1 MTGHKRR
8 FRAIGAAILAFTL
21 AASSSLTA
29 FGTDGQGQVEKQT
42 YTQGELLVMYRGEVT
57 DGQIETMAKAQGD
70 NGGEVIS
77 QTGEGAIARV
87 SLSADVS
94 VEQAMKEYASD
105 ERVVAVTPN
114 YELELFASAPPVN
127 DTDFS
132 LQAYLKQINIPE
144 AWELVKGK
152 AQNKV
157 KVAVLDTGAE
167 LDHPDLINVMNINLS
182 KEILSDGSLAPL
194 QGDGY
199 VNGQPSK
206 GGGHGTHVSG
216 LVAAEANNG
225 LGIAGAGS
233 GADNSIV
240 DLINVDV
247 FAGEKTSLAHVI
259 LGMEY
264 SKSIGAKVINLSLG
278 AKKVAVG
285 NADEFL
291 KATCDSLAASG
302 IVIVSAA
309 GNDGID
315 DKGAVNVVPS
325 DYNSTISV
333 IAVDDKNK
341 KANISNYGLFKDI
354 SAPGVNI
361 YSTIPGGTYTRYSGT
376 SMAAPQVAGIVA
388 MMCAVN
394 PKMDAS
400 TAKRIIRETATDIG
414 TPGFDSETA
423 YGLINAQKAVEVAI
437 ASVPSTDPPVVPP
450 TDPPVVPPTNPPVTP
465 PTDIPIVNPGK
476 PSYSDVNPGDWYYEG
491 VDYMYKRGIMTGLN
505 PKAFG
510 ASDVLSRA
518 QFATIV
524 YRISGEGK
532 SAYSSKFPDVGDKEF
547 YTNAVMWAVNAGIIK
562 GYDNGKFGPSDTVTR
577 EQMSVMLYRFVQY
590 LGKDTTARGD
600 LGKFPDAKSIS
611 KFARESMEWA
621 NAEGIITG
629 NGNGTL
635 EPQGAASRAA
645 CAVIMMRFLK

>member
-1 MTGHKRR
+1 MTGHKRG

-29 FGTDGQGQVEKQT
+29 FGTDGAGQVEKQT
-42 YTQGELLVMYRGEVT
+42 YIQGELLVMYRGEVT
-57 DGQIETMAKAQGD
+57 GGEIEAMAKAQGD
-70 NGGEVIS
+70 NGGEVIA
-77 QTGEGAIARV
+77 QTGEGSIARV

-105 ERVVAVTPN
+105 QRVVAVTPN
-114 YELELFASAPPVN
+114 FELELYASNPPVN

-132 LQAYLKQINIPE
+132 FQAYLNQINIPE

-152 AQNKV
+152 AKNKV
-157 KVAVLDTGAE
+157 KVAVLDTGAQ
-167 LDHPDLINVMNINLS
+167 LDHPDLTNIVNVNLS
-182 KEILSDGSLAPL
+182 KEVLSDGSLGAL

-240 DLINVDV
+240 DLINIDV

-264 SKSIGAKVINLSLG
+264 SKSIGVKVLNLSLG
-278 AKKVAVG
+278 AKKIAVG
-285 NADEFL
+285 DSDKFL

-325 DYNSTISV
+325 DYDSTISV
-333 IAVDDKNK
+333 IAVDDKNE
-341 KANISNYGLFKDI
+341 KAKISNYGLFKDI

-361 YSTIPGGTYTRYSGT
+361 YSTIPGGSYTRFSGT
-376 SMAAPQVAGIVA
+376 SMATPQVAGTVA
-388 MMCAVN
+388 MMLAMN
-394 PKMDAS
+394 PSLDAR
-400 TAKRIIRETATDIG
+400 TVKKIIRETATDIG

-423 YGLINAQKAVEVAI
+423 SGLINAQKAVEVAI
-437 ASVPSTDPPVVPP
+437 ASVPPTDPPVAPP
-450 TDPPVVPPTNPPVTP
+450 TDPPVTPPTTP

-491 VDYMYKRGIMTGLN
+491 VDYMYKRGIMTGIN
-505 PKAFG
+505 PTVFG

-532 SAYSSKFPDVGDKEF
+532 SAYSSRFPDVGDKEF

-577 EQMSVMLYRFVQY
+577 EQMAVMLYRFVQY

-600 LGKFPDAKSIS
+600 LNKFPDAKSIS

-635 EPQGAASRAA
+635 APQGAASRAA